1 MALLAPHSAPAS
13 HSLRRGLACLVALA
27 VLLCSTAV
35 SATPDPEAWHARY
48 ERAKK
53 LLAEGRAA
61 EAAAEFEALEQGA
74 PTTTDERLV
83 RELESVALEAAQRQQ
98 KPPPSPNVR
107 SSDELTVLY
116 ASAFVYGLG
125 TSAWIVLLTK
135 PESLAGAVL
144 PFAGFTTSAVAGVA
158 IADGYRPFRR
168 GVPHS
173 IAAGLFLGFGEGAW
187 VVGYQH
193 AGATRRDD
201 GSHWQSEEVAGAL
214 WAGATLGGITG
225 GLIGAWRAPTPGR
238 VSFTTST
245 GVWAGLIGG
254 FSAAALQPNDDRRG
268 ETAFAVGGATYNLGI
283 IGGIVFAPLIAPSVA
298 RVRFVDLGTIGGGL
312 LGSGVYAI
320 AAESS
325 ATTRGGLGFAALG
338 AAAGLG
344 VTWWLTDGMPRD
356 PPSKPPSVS
365 IRPLAVPTEGG
376 LILGLHGEL

>member
-1 MALLAPHSAPAS
+1 MSLSTAATPTFR
-13 HSLRRGLACLVALA
+13 SLRRGVSCLVALA
-27 VLLCSTAV
+27 ALVCSTAV
-35 SATPDPEAWHARY
+35 SAAPDPEDWQARY

-53 LLAEGRAA
+53 MLAEGRAA
-61 EAAAEFEALEQGA
+61 EAAAEFETLAYAA
-74 PTTTDERLV
+74 PTATDERLV
-83 RELESVALEAAQRQQ
+83 RELEAVALAAAQRQQ
-98 KPPPSPNVR
+98 KPPPAPHVR

-125 TSAWIVLLTK
+125 TSTWIVLLTK
-135 PESLAGAVL
+135 PENLAGAVL

-158 IADGYRPFRR
+158 IVDGYRPFRR

-173 IAAGLFLGFGEGAW
+173 IAAGLFLGFGQGVW

-201 GSHWQSEEVAGAL
+201 GSQWQSEQVAGAL

-225 GLIGAWRAPTPGR
+225 GLVGAWREPTPGR
-238 VSFTTST
+238 VSFTTSA

-268 ETAFAVGGATYNLGI
+268 ETAFAIGGAAYNLGI
-283 IGGIVFAPLIAPSVA
+283 IGGITFAPLIAPSVA

-312 LGSGVYAI
+312 LGAGVYAI
-320 AAESS
+320 AAEST
-325 ATTRGGLGFAALG
+325 ATPRGGLGFAALG
-338 AAAGLG
+338 ATAGLG
-344 VTWWLTDGMPRD
+344 VTWWLTEGMPRD
-356 PPSKPPSVS
+356 PPSAPPSVS
-365 IRPLAVPTEGG
+365 VRPLAIPTEGG